1 MIFISPAPRFG
12 HRCMSMSIT
21 RLARRQLFRVYPST
35 RVENR
40 LVRVFVGFVVSL
52 MGHKLRRPTFPP
64 WRLVQQRQIQE
75 PCRGAVV
82 GRLDDVRQEPA
93 VRVTV
98 TVSLVSTSEIN
109 SKSRLSAWTHG
120 ALIMVR
126 SAINE
131 PARSSL
137 RPEPDR
143 VRSAQPRL
151 KPSNPP
157 PPH

>member
-21 RLARRQLFRVYPST
+21 RLAADNYFVVYPST
-35 RVENR
+35 RVENW
-40 LVRVFVGFVVSL
+40 LVRVFVDFVMLL

-98 TVSLVSTSEIN
+98 TVSLASISKIN
-109 SKSRLSAWTHG
+109 SESRFSAGPT
-120 ALIMVR
+120 VR
-126 SAINE
+126 
-131 PARSSL
+131 
-137 RPEPDR
+137 
-143 VRSAQPRL
+143 
-151 KPSNPP
+151 
-157 PPH
+157 